1 MTSSWDVLRAVTP
14 EGEATNKGV
23 HFITTA
29 HGTTQP
35 AQEEKVCFQ
44 ERERPKRQVRRR
56 RPNAWM
62 DGWIEIMSGSITGLP
77 SFDAGA
83 NTWVRNS
90 NTGKQHSVLY

>member
-14 EGEATNKGV
+14 EEEATNKGV

-44 ERERPKRQVRRR
+44 ERERPKHQIKRR

-62 DGWIEIMSGSITGLP
+62 DGWIKIMLGIIAGLP

-83 NTWVRNS
+83 NMWVRTS
-90 NTGKQHSVLY
+90 NAGKQHSVL